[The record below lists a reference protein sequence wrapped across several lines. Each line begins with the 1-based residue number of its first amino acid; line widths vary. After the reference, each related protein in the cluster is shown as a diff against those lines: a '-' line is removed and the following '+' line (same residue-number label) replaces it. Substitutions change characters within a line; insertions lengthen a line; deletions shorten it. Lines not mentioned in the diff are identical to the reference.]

1 MEEIDLYT
9 QLIEIDLFNLF
20 KIQIKKDFETCGLDV
35 NFINDLPSDFFKLK
49 AIFINQ
55 LQPLFINKKALSNLL
70 NRIDISE
77 TQLNNYQ
84 AKKISFSFEEIIA
97 ELIIKRTLQKVILKK
112 RFS

>member
-1 MEEIDLYT
+1 MVEIDLNN

-20 KIQIKKDFETCGLDV
+20 KKQLKKDFETCGLDI
-35 NFINDLPSDFFKLK
+35 NFIDELPSDFLKLK
-49 AIFINQ
+49 IILINQ
-55 LQPLFINKKALSNLL
+55 LQPLFINKIVLSNLL

-84 AKKISFSFEEIIA
+84 VKKISFSFEEIIT
-97 ELIIKRTLQKVILKK
+97 ELIVKRTLQKVILKK

>member
-1 MEEIDLYT
+1 MEEIDLNT
-9 QLIEIDLFNLF
+9 PLIEIDLFNLF

-35 NFINDLPSDFFKLK
+35 NFINELPSDFFKLK

-55 LQPLFINKKALSNLL
+55 LQPLFINKMALSNLL
-70 NRIDISE
+70 NGIDISE
-77 TQLNNYQ
+77 AQLNNYQ
-84 AKKISFSFEEIIA
+84 AKKILFSFEEIIA

>member
-1 MEEIDLYT
+1 M
-9 QLIEIDLFNLF
+9 
-20 KIQIKKDFETCGLDV
+20 
-35 NFINDLPSDFFKLK
+35 
-49 AIFINQ
+49 
-55 LQPLFINKKALSNLL
+55 ALSNLL

-84 AKKISFSFEEIIA
+84 VKKISFSFEEIIA

>member
-1 MEEIDLYT
+1 M
-9 QLIEIDLFNLF
+9 
-20 KIQIKKDFETCGLDV
+20 
-35 NFINDLPSDFFKLK
+35 
-49 AIFINQ
+49 
-55 LQPLFINKKALSNLL
+55 ALSNLL
-70 NRIDISE
+70 IRIDISE

>member
-1 MEEIDLYT
+1 MEEIDINT

-20 KIQIKKDFETCGLDV
+20 KIQIKKDFETCGIDV
-35 NFINDLPSDFFKLK
+35 NFINELPLDFLKLK
-49 AIFINQ
+49 TILINQ
-55 LQPLFINKKALSNLL
+55 LQPLFLNKITLSNLL

-77 TQLNNYQ
+77 MQLNNYQ
-84 AKKISFSFEEIIA
+84 EKNMSHSFEEIIA

>member
-1 MEEIDLYT
+1 MEEIDLNT

-55 LQPLFINKKALSNLL
+55 KLWKVM
-70 NRIDISE
+70 R
-77 TQLNNYQ
+77 
-84 AKKISFSFEEIIA
+84 
-97 ELIIKRTLQKVILKK
+97 KRLTRREAASLC
-112 RFS
+112 